1 MKTSAQDAYRKVK
14 NKYIEQIYTDFSMRT
29 PATEEWLDAI
39 ISNFILKNLNID
51 DRRTFLDMLE
61 KNKQED
67 EITNYLLHKIPDFDQ
82 KLEKRIKDEIA
93 NFTNVI

>member
-14 NKYIEQIYTDFSMRT
+14 NKYIERIYTDFAMKA
-29 PATEEWLDAI
+29 PATNEWLNAI

-51 DRRTFLDMLE
+51 DRRTFLGMLE
-61 KNKQED
+61 QNKQED